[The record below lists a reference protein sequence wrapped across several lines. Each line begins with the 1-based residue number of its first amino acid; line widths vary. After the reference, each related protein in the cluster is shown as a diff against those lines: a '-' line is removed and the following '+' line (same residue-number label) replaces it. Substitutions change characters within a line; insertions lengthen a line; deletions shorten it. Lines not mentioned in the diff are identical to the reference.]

1 VFESGFQMASDY
13 PEAYRGQKVFGFI
26 RAIPNFWDETHVVT
40 GRPGEDVSVARRRG
54 REWYLGS
61 IIGWRANDLGIP
73 LEFLSKGDF
82 IAETYSDAPDADA
95 NPKHTAREE
104 TRVTAA
110 TVLRVK
116 MASGGGQAVRI
127 RPAK

>member
-1 VFESGFQMASDY
+1 MVSDY
-13 PEAYRGQKVFGFI
+13 PEAYQGQKDFDFI
-26 RAIPNFWDETHVVT
+26 CAVPSVWDEAHVVT
-40 GRPGEDVSVARRRG
+40 GRPGEYVSIARRRG
-54 REWYLGS
+54 REWYLGC
-61 IIGWRANDLGIP
+61 ITGWRANDLEIP
-73 LEFLSKGDF
+73 LEFLGKGDF
-82 IAETYSDAPDADA
+82 IAEIYSDAADADA

-104 TRVTAA
+104 KRVTAA